1 MFKAGFWIAPVT
13 AVLLMAG
20 DSSST
25 EAPWKTKPIP
35 TWTREDA
42 AHVLVDSPWAK
53 TTVANLARMQTEFER
68 RDGGDMG
75 QPHGAGFDG
84 VDDMSRRR
92 QAGQFFGS
100 KVNGTS
106 NIAKPIRLQV
116 VWESATPVRAAE
128 LKAGLIAPP
137 TLADDG
143 YSIAVYGI
151 PGTYFKEDPEKLGVP
166 LKKEAFLRRQN
177 RDDVKPSSVEV
188 FQRADGLAAVY
199 LFPLSAELTPK
210 DGLIEFTAR
219 IGRVGVTQ
227 YFDAA
232 EMVYAGKLQ

>member
-1 MFKAGFWIAPVT
+1 MFKAAFWLAPVT

-20 DSSST
+20 DPSSAD
-25 EAPWKTKPIP
+25 APWKTKPIP
-35 TWTREDA
+35 GWTREDA

-53 TTVANLARMQTEFER
+53 TTIASLARMQTEFER

-75 QPHGAGFDG
+75 QAHGAGYDG
-84 VDDMSRRR
+84 VDQMSRRA

-106 NIAKPIRLQV
+106 NIAKPLRLQV

-128 LKAGLIAPP
+128 LKVGLIEPP
-137 TLADDG
+137 TLAGDG

-151 PGTYFKEDPEKLGVP
+151 PGSYFKEDPQKLGAP
-166 LKKEAFLRRQN
+166 LKKEAFLRRLH
-177 RDDVKPSSVEV
+177 RDDVKPSEVEV
-188 FQRADGLAAVY
+188 FQRQDGLAAVY
-199 LFPLSAELTPK
+199 LFPLSAELTPR

-219 IGRVGVTQ
+219 IGRIGLTQ

-232 EMVYAGKLQ
+232 GMVYAGKLQ